1 VGCVEKGVISIQQA
15 SHLLLKNLSI
25 LSLGSAVERVQ
36 RTAFLFVSAEMHDLV
51 NGNRHFFSQ
60 WNLLPDNLICD
71 IYNTVLGGGA
81 WE

>member
-1 VGCVEKGVISIQQA
+1 MCGERSHFYSASLPLATEK
-15 SHLLLKNLSI
+15 
-25 LSLGSAVERVQ
+25 SLYIKLGGAVERVQ